1 MFFTWTQRPLL
12 KIINSIKSKL
22 VKRLSVELGGQFE
35 KDIADA
41 LNNPE
46 IQDNLKEMVEN
57 QEIELQD
64 QEGSPF
70 L

>member
-1 MFFTWTQRPLL
+1 
-12 KIINSIKSKL
+12 
-22 VKRLSVELGGQFE
+22 
-35 KDIADA
+35 

-57 QEIELQD
+57 EQVELHD
-64 QEGSPF
+64 EEGSPF